1 MPLFAKGWRWFIE
14 VKIAITSHPPLS
26 VSLFIFLL
34 GQCKEHDL
42 AMINQLLDDPKLT
55 ARKYREWK
63 LMNTLL
69 IQDIYQQHQQRRTPT
84 SASEG
89 SPQKPPSSARLE
101 NSIWEQARMLSSPVL
116 PLRQLF
122 KTLRELNIFPC
133 KGKLKPSSWKHQ
145 LLLEGCGWDENKWW
159 CCLTNSSARIGLVGW
174 SSAEKTVSVFLL
186 GLPTTLGSRWDMQ
199 TIFSVSCSQ
208 EKDSIPRAGSLL
220 TRDTSS

>member
-1 MPLFAKGWRWFIE
+1 MGGCS
-14 VKIAITSHPPLS
+14 AISLRTIVGIWILVCKNTLIILQSRYMCIYLQKAEDGLS
-26 VSLFIFLL
+26 KLRSLSRLTLLSLCLSFFFLL

-63 LMNTLL
+63 VMNTLL

-101 NSIWEQARMLSSPVL
+101 NSIWEQARMLSPPVL

-122 KTLRELNIFPC
+122 KTLR
-133 KGKLKPSSWKHQ
+133 
-145 LLLEGCGWDENKWW
+145 
-159 CCLTNSSARIGLVGW
+159 
-174 SSAEKTVSVFLL
+174 
-186 GLPTTLGSRWDMQ
+186 
-199 TIFSVSCSQ
+199 
-208 EKDSIPRAGSLL
+208 
-220 TRDTSS
+220 

>member
-1 MPLFAKGWRWFIE
+1 
-14 VKIAITSHPPLS
+14 
-26 VSLFIFLL
+26 
-34 GQCKEHDL
+34 
-42 AMINQLLDDPKLT
+42 MINQLLDDPKLT

-63 LMNTLL
+63 VMNTLL

-101 NSIWEQARMLSSPVL
+101 NSIWEQARMLSPPVL

-122 KTLRELNIFPC
+122 KTLQELNIFPC

-145 LLLEGCGWDENKWW
+145 VLLEGCGWDENKRWR
-159 CCLTNSSARIGLVGW
+159 CLTNSSAPIRLEGW

-186 GLPTTLGSRWDMQ
+186 GPPTMLGSRWDMR
-199 TIFSVSCSQ
+199 TILSVSCS
-208 EKDSIPRAGSLL
+208 
-220 TRDTSS
+220 